1 MLMGKLMID
10 ESEPELARSF
20 AKAREALD
28 EDTFAAGVLAAM
40 ASARRRMLWMRWAAI
55 GAAVIAMICVGPVIG
70 PPIGALLR
78 AAGDYSA
85 LGAGFLVTPW
95 GWAMSMLIGVWVL
108 ARARRRS

>member
-1 MLMGKLMID
+1 MGKLMID

-28 EDTFAAGVLAAM
+28 DDTFAAGVLAAM

-70 PPIGALLR
+70 PPIGALLLR
-78 AAGDYSA
+78 EAGDYSA
-85 LGAGFLVTPW
+85 LGAGFLVTPL